1 MGSVTGVERPLRL
14 IVRPKQTDRCE
25 TAGAELVTTG
35 ARLEAA
41 RFSLGVQANGP
52 TPRALAG

>member
-1 MGSVTGVERPLRL
+1 VTGVERPLRL